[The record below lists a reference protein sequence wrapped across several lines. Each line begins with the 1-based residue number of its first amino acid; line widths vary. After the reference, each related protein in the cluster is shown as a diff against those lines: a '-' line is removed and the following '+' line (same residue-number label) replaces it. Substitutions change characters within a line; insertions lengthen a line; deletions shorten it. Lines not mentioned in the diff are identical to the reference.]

1 VEKRIALLTVLSLG
15 VLIGWMFLSN
25 RLWPTP
31 KPRPKAVVY
40 DEPAWTEVRKAA
52 VAPPPVVEAPQEPRE
67 SIVLEGR
74 TVRATLTNRGAGLRV
89 LELKFRDG
97 WMPLLSTDTS
107 GEASAPHLVLSVA
120 GEPDLDSAF
129 WRVKEETPTRVAFS
143 RRLQSGLELE
153 RVYAVDDRGALA
165 VTISMTNSGGAEQK
179 IQAELRAFHGMA
191 HDSEYRRDQ
200 YARGFV
206 VKKRGQGYELVS
218 TPLGDVEKKPV
229 RHAGSGLEKGQVYD
243 SVGLANRFFA
253 VALLTES
260 DGTREALDAAVFA
273 KHGKAPTAHVN
284 ASLAWHEIS
293 VRDKRS
299 LEYTLFAGPLDDHV
313 LAETGRGLPDL
324 HTYGGGCIWP
334 ITALVPAIAWILLK
348 LMGFWAWVTGNWGVA
363 IILTTLCLRLCL
375 FPLSRKSTVSMA
387 KMGELGPKMT
397 LIRERYA
404 DDPRKAQAE
413 TMKLWKEHGVSPL
426 SGCLP
431 IFLQLP
437 IWISMY
443 SVVDMAIEF
452 RQAPFMLWI
461 RDLSQPDQLAHL
473 PFALPLIGSAFNLLP
488 LIMTVTWFLQAY
500 YAPRSPDPQMAMQQK
515 MFLFMP
521 IVFGLMCYS
530 LASALSLYFFMNSL
544 LSMAEQKIIKRIWL
558 PPKPPDAPG
567 GKPA

>member
-25 RLWPTP
+25 RLWPPP
-31 KPRPKAVVY
+31 KPKPKPVVY

-52 VAPPPVVEAPQEPRE
+52 VAPPPVVEASQEPRE
-67 SIVLEGR
+67 SIVLEGK
-74 TVRATLTNRGAGLRV
+74 TVRATLTNRGAGLRL
-89 LELKFRDG
+89 LELKFRDQ
-97 WMPLLSTDTS
+97 WMPLLSTDAS
-107 GEASAPHLVLSVA
+107 GDAAEPHLVLSVT
-120 GEPDLDSAF
+120 GEADVDSAF
-129 WRVKEETPTRVAFS
+129 WRVKEETPTRVAFA

-165 VTISMTNSGGAEQK
+165 MKILITNSAGGEQK
-179 IQAELRAFHGMA
+179 LQAELRAFRGME
-191 HDSEYRRDQ
+191 HDSTYRRDQ
-200 YARGFV
+200 YARGFA

-218 TPLGDVEKKPV
+218 TPLANLEKKPA
-229 RHAGSGLEKGQVYD
+229 RHDGTGLEKGQVYD
-243 SVGLANRFFA
+243 TVGLANRFFA
-253 VALLTES
+253 VALLAES
-260 DGTREALDAAVFA
+260 DSTREALDAAVFA
-273 KHGKAPTAHVN
+273 GHGKAPTAHVD
-284 ASLAWHEIS
+284 ATLAWREIS
-293 VRDKRS
+293 VRDKQQ

-313 LAETGRGLPDL
+313 LAEAGRGLPDL
-324 HTYGGGCIWP
+324 HQYGGCFWP
-334 ITALVPAIAWILLK
+334 ISSIVPAIAQVLLW
-348 LMGFWAWVTGNWGVA
+348 LMGFWAWLTGNWGVA

-375 FPLSRKSTVSMA
+375 FPLSKKSAVSMA

-397 LIRERYA
+397 LIRERYS

-461 RDLSQPDQLAHL
+461 KDLSQPDQLAHL
-473 PFALPLIGSAFNLLP
+473 PFTLPLIGSDFNLLP

-544 LSMAEQKIIKRIWL
+544 LSMAEQKIIKRVWL
-558 PPKPPDAPG
+558 PPKAPDAPG